1 MKIDLGRND
10 TKMQK
15 ALMKKRKTEEVGA
28 KKNTLQ
34 NMQMNIHPDVTM
46 VMHLSHRE
54 KKCRKV
60 QVLCGLKTQS
70 LSSERLI

>member
-1 MKIDLGRND
+1 
-10 TKMQK
+10 
-15 ALMKKRKTEEVGA
+15 
-28 KKNTLQ
+28 
-34 NMQMNIHPDVTM
+34 M